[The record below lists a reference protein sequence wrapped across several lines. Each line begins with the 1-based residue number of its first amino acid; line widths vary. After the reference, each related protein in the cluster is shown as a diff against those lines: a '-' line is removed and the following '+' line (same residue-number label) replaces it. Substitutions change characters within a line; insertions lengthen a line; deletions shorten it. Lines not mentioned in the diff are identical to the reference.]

1 MLDSRRANLAI
12 VSYVTVCAKRRSWF
26 TSLTYMPVGN
36 AEDGQKDKSVA
47 HVIKCTFLN
56 LIAIQKTMTL
66 LTVGIN
72 YNTAPVSIRERLAFP
87 AEILDSS
94 LKELWRLKDISEAAI
109 LSTCNR
115 TEFYCEANTENQQIL
130 IDWVADHRKIKP
142 TDFTPY
148 LYSHIDSELIRHMFR
163 VACGLDSMIL
173 GEPQILGQMKGA
185 YQAAYDAGTLGKHLG
200 RLFQHTFAAA
210 KKVRTDTAIG
220 SSPVSVAFAAVQLA
234 QQIFDKLGEQTAILI
249 GAGET
254 IELTARHLVQQGIG
268 RIIIA
273 NRTYDKA
280 HALAMRFNGYAIA
293 LAELPLHLAE
303 ADIVVSSTASQLPIL
318 GKGRVESAIKKR
330 KHKPM
335 FMVDLAVPRDI
346 EAEVEQ
352 LDDVYLY
359 TVDDLQNTID
369 QNMDNRRRAAEQAEE
384 IIDTQVENFLAWLRA
399 QGAQTTIKDFRLQAE
414 LTRDETLTKTL
425 GLLNSGMAPEE
436 ALKRLAHTLTN
447 KLIHTPSAQIREA
460 GANER
465 HDLIAAAREIF
476 KLNTTQ

>member
-1 MLDSRRANLAI
+1 
-12 VSYVTVCAKRRSWF
+12 
-26 TSLTYMPVGN
+26 
-36 AEDGQKDKSVA
+36 
-47 HVIKCTFLN
+47 
-56 LIAIQKTMTL
+56 MTL

-72 YNTAPVSIRERLAFP
+72 YHTAPVSIRERLAFP
-87 AEILDSS
+87 SEILANS
-94 LKELWRLKDISEAAI
+94 LKELWRLKEISEVAI

-115 TEFYCEANTENQQIL
+115 TEFYCELTSENKQIL
-130 IDWVADHRKIKP
+130 IEWVANNRKIEPSALK
-142 TDFTPY
+142 PY
-148 LYSHIDSELIRHMFR
+148 LYSHSDSELIRHMFR

-173 GEPQILGQMKGA
+173 GEPQILGQMKTA
-185 YQAAYDAGTLGKHLG
+185 YQVANEAGTLGKHLG

-234 QQIFDKLGEQTAILI
+234 QQIFDKLSEQTAVLI

-254 IELTARHLVQQGIG
+254 IELTARHLVQNGIG

-280 HALAMRFNGYAIA
+280 HTLATRFNGYAIA
-293 LAELPLHLAE
+293 LSELPEHLAE

-318 GKGRVESAIKKR
+318 GKGSVESAIKKR

-352 LDDVYLY
+352 LKDVYLY

-369 QNMDNRRRAAEQAEE
+369 QNMDHRRRAAEQAEE
-384 IIDTQVENFLAWLRA
+384 IIDTQVEHFLSWLRA
-399 QGAQTTIKDFRLQAE
+399 QGAQSTIHDFRQKAE
-414 LTRDETLTKTL
+414 ITRDEVLEKAINQ
-425 GLLNSGMAPEE
+425 LNSGIPPEQVIS
-436 ALKRLAHTLTN
+436 RLAHTLTN
-447 KLIHTPSAQIREA
+447 KLMHTPSSQIREA
-460 GANER
+460 GANDR

-476 KLNTTQ
+476 KLQNNQ

>member
-1 MLDSRRANLAI
+1 
-12 VSYVTVCAKRRSWF
+12 
-26 TSLTYMPVGN
+26 
-36 AEDGQKDKSVA
+36 
-47 HVIKCTFLN
+47 
-56 LIAIQKTMTL
+56 MTL
-66 LTVGIN
+66 LAIGIN

-87 AEILDSS
+87 ADILETS
-94 LKELWRLKDISEAAI
+94 LQDLWRLNGISEAAI

-115 TEFYCEANTENQQIL
+115 TEFYCESPTENKQLL
-130 IDWVADHRKIKP
+130 IDWVADNRNIKSAE
-142 TDFTPY
+142 FAPY
-148 LYSHIDSELIRHMFR
+148 LYIHQDSQLIRHMFR

-173 GEPQILGQMKGA
+173 GEPQILGQMKTA
-185 YQAAYDAGTLGKHLG
+185 YQAASEAGTLGKYLG
-200 RLFQHTFAAA
+200 KLFQYTFSAA

-220 SSPVSVAFAAVQLA
+220 SSPVSIAFAAVQLA
-234 QQIFDKLGEQTAILI
+234 QQIFDKLSEQTAILI

-254 IELTARHLVQQGIG
+254 IELTARHLSQHGIG

-273 NRTYDKA
+273 NRTFDKA
-280 HALAMRFNGYAIA
+280 HALASRYNGYAIS
-293 LAELPLHLAE
+293 LTELPTHLAE

-318 GKGRVESAIKKR
+318 GKGSVESAIKKR

-352 LDDVYLY
+352 LKDVYLY

-369 QNMDNRRRAAEQAEE
+369 QNMDNRRRAALQAEE
-384 IIDTQVENFLAWLRA
+384 IIDTEVEHFLSWLRA
-399 QGAQTTIKDFRLQAE
+399 QGAQNTIRDYRLQAE
-414 LTRDETLTKTL
+414 SIRDEALFKTL
-425 GLLNSGMAPEE
+425 KMLNNGLSAEE
-436 ALKRLAHTLTN
+436 ALNRLAHSLTN

-476 KLNTTQ
+476 KLSSTQ